1 MKNWNKPKMQ
11 KNNTFSEKRDSNKL
25 NEDPIE
31 RENDNGNKKDR
42 VNKRKEN
49 DKCKSNSNNNS
60 MEKPKIV
67 YALGDSML
75 EKLNDYL
82 LAKRWDKNTLS
93 KFDSLQVLKSV
104 ACLIM
109 SNQPYEVINQIIL
122 YNIPRQMILG
132 VSTMWT
138 KIFHLFLIVKPWI

>member
-11 KNNTFSEKRDSNKL
+11 KNNTFNEKRDSNKL

-67 YALGDSML
+67 YVLGDSML

-82 LAKRWDKNTLS
+82 LAKR
-93 KFDSLQVLKSV
+93 
-104 ACLIM
+104 
-109 SNQPYEVINQIIL
+109 
-122 YNIPRQMILG
+122 
-132 VSTMWT
+132 
-138 KIFHLFLIVKPWI
+138 